1 MAILILNHVLRAE
14 TVMCLN
20 SDHKRRFWSWNE
32 EQTSISTVPFINN
45 DLGPAA
51 SLVFDSVATHVT

>member
-1 MAILILNHVLRAE
+1 
-14 TVMCLN
+14 MCLN